1 VSARSYLSIGD
12 VLTLL
17 RQEFPDI
24 TISKIRFLESQ
35 GLVNPERT
43 PSGYRKFYEPDVERL
58 RWVLRQQRE
67 HFLPLKVIK
76 DRLDDGSEGSE
87 RADRTEGAIGSN
99 GNEVEVSVE
108 EAGAPTPAAGVSR
121 EAIDA
126 RVHGAD
132 PARDSPAHVEADQA
146 EPDQV
151 TGVDGP
157 AAPTRTAQP
166 DRTESV
172 DTGRRRQAD
181 PVLVGQAASR
191 RAPGRPASESPAT
204 ANEGRG
210 LPGIEDPSEPPPSS
224 SARST
229 SPGEGP
235 PDGPARSSASTRS
248 SRSSRRAGP
257 SGETPDPAQ
266 PAAARAEPVPEGPS
280 EPPTTS
286 SGGGAS
292 PSSTRPAAP
301 EGRPVDLTGASLTM
315 AELATASGLSEEVL
329 AQLREYGLLAA
340 TQVGGVEYFDE
351 DCLAIANLAAGFAR
365 YGVEPRHLRL
375 YKNTADREA
384 GFIEQIVLP
393 LVRQRNPEARQRAG
407 RTADELTQLGQ
418 GLRSALLRGAIRDLL
433 GG

>member
-1 VSARSYLSIGD
+1 VSGRSYLSIGD

-43 PSGYRKFYEPDVERL
+43 PSGYRKFYEHDVERL

-76 DRLDDGSEGSE
+76 DRLDDGTDGT
-87 RADRTEGAIGSN
+87 DGTDGANGTDGATATDEPSGSN
-99 GNEVEVSVE
+99 GSQAE
-108 EAGAPTPAAGVSR
+108 GATADTPASGVSI

-126 RVHGAD
+126 RVHAADGAQSDQGESD
-132 PARDSPAHVEADQA
+132 PADE
-146 EPDQV
+146 E
-151 TGVDGP
+151 
-157 AAPTRTAQP
+157 APTTSTTPPEPAKGP
-166 DRTESV
+166 DAT
-172 DTGRRRQAD
+172 RRRPE
-181 PVLVGQAASR
+181 PVLVGQAASSRGQGTPVSGSPRTGSAGPGLPGLEGAPDDPSSATGRSAPSMKEPADGRAR
-191 RAPGRPASESPAT
+191 RTAPERASGTAPSPAETTSPTQVGAARSGPASERASEEASEMPRSGGTASP
-204 ANEGRG
+204 
-210 LPGIEDPSEPPPSS
+210 
-224 SARST
+224 T
-229 SPGEGP
+229 SPPGVGAGATP
-235 PDGPARSSASTRS
+235 G
-248 SRSSRRAGP
+248 GP
-257 SGETPDPAQ
+257 S
-266 PAAARAEPVPEGPS
+266 
-280 EPPTTS
+280 
-286 SGGGAS
+286 
-292 PSSTRPAAP
+292 
-301 EGRPVDLTGASLTM
+301 VDLTGASLTL
-315 AELATASGLSEEVL
+315 AELAAASGLGEDVL
-329 AQLREYGLLAA
+329 GELCEYGLLTA
-340 TQVGGVEYFDE
+340 TQVGGADYFDE
-351 DCLAIANLAAGFAR
+351 DGLAIANLAAGFAR